1 MSAMTILIPAYEP
14 GEFLVPLVRSIRS
27 VRPAQPIV
35 IVDDGSGVGY
45 AAVFEA
51 CEAIGCE
58 IVTHR
63 ENRGK
68 GAALKSGFAHIE
80 RRFPGA
86 DVVCADCDGQH
97 TLVDILRV
105 AEAVARGDASIV
117 LGARRFA
124 GDVPLR
130 SRVGNDITRVVFRAA
145 TGIGLQDTQTGL
157 RGYPASML
165 PWLRQ
170 VSGERF
176 EYELEILLMAQRAG
190 HRFDEVPIET
200 IYLAD
205 NESSHFHPIKDSI
218 RVYVPFVRFALSSL
232 TAFAIDAAL
241 LFTMMALTGQLLL
254 SVVVARLGSASV
266 NFAANRAMVFDRR
279 GRAGRSRSVR
289 RYALLAAG
297 LLATN
302 YLVLAT
308 LTQGIGLHLV
318 PAKLLTE
325 AALFVASF
333 HLQRR
338 IVFGTDP
345 EASDTTVTARE
356 PESDEPVE
364 LTVVW
369 TSTPAS
375 RR

>member
-1 MSAMTILIPAYEP
+1 M
-14 GEFLVPLVRSIRS
+14 
-27 VRPAQPIV
+27 
-35 IVDDGSGVGY
+35 
-45 AAVFEA
+45 
-51 CEAIGCE
+51 
-58 IVTHR
+58 THR
-63 ENRGK
+63 ANRGK

-105 AEAVARGDASIV
+105 AEAVALGDASIV
-117 LGARRFA
+117 PSITLGARRFA

-130 SRVGNDITRVVFRAA
+130 SRVGNDITRTVFRIA
-145 TGIGLQDTQTGL
+145 TGIRLQDTQTGL

-165 PWLRQ
+165 PWLQR

-176 EYELEILLMAQRAG
+176 EYELETLLMAQRAG
-190 HRFDEVPIET
+190 HRFHEVPIDT

-232 TAFAIDAAL
+232 TAFAVDAVL
-241 LFTMMALTGQLLL
+241 LVSMMALTERLLL

-266 NFAANRAMVFDRR
+266 NFVANRAMVFRRR
-279 GRAGRSRSVR
+279 GSAGRSRSAR
-289 RYALLAAG
+289 RYAVLAAC

-302 YLVLAT
+302 YLLLAT
-308 LTQGIGLHLV
+308 LTRGIGLRLV
-318 PAKLLTE
+318 PAKVLTE
-325 AALFVASF
+325 AVLFLASF

-345 EASDTTVTARE
+345 EASDTTATARE